1 MNKLLLFVAVC
12 CLGACSS
19 PAIDDSLLPPPPA
32 GQGVQYR
39 MLTTIPAGK
48 EVEHCQFFKVPAEG
62 LNVSRSD
69 VRFTTGS
76 HHVLMYLTAYD
87 QIPTHNDRGEPVDTS
102 GVFDCSTGAFDGW
115 TLISMVG
122 GSQNPDSENPV
133 WFPPGVAMPMKGGAV
148 LLMNAHYINAS
159 QATLH
164 PEVRMNYYTVPKT
177 ATQIEGGI
185 LFMYNLFIRVD
196 ALGGGHS
203 EMSCPLRN
211 DVTLVRAQSHMHRRG
226 VGFGATAHFPDGK
239 SQELYATDTWERVP
253 TQVWPNGQ
261 AVPAGSN
268 IQYFCDYQNAEDRTV
283 WQGPKTS
290 DEMCVFAAAYYPAN
304 ASTSFCSADPND
316 VLNTRLLGANWIGSG
331 TATCA
336 ETLSCLQGKGS
347 QGLQGITDCVL
358 ASAPSESQ
366 LVSDVVRCVFLHG
379 DDPVANCGAQISACA
394 NGP

>member
-1 MNKLLLFVAVC
+1 
-12 CLGACSS
+12 
-19 PAIDDSLLPPPPA
+19 
-32 GQGVQYR
+32 
-39 MLTTIPAGK
+39 
-48 EVEHCQFFKVPAEG
+48 
-62 LNVSRSD
+62 
-69 VRFTTGS
+69 
-76 HHVLMYLTAYD
+76 MYLTAYD

-211 DVTLVRAQSHMHRRG
+211 DVTLVRAQ
-226 VGFGATAHFPDGK
+226 
-239 SQELYATDTWERVP
+239 
-253 TQVWPNGQ
+253 
-261 AVPAGSN
+261 
-268 IQYFCDYQNAEDRTV
+268 
-283 WQGPKTS
+283 
-290 DEMCVFAAAYYPAN
+290 
-304 ASTSFCSADPND
+304 
-316 VLNTRLLGANWIGSG
+316 
-331 TATCA
+331 
-336 ETLSCLQGKGS
+336 
-347 QGLQGITDCVL
+347 
-358 ASAPSESQ
+358 
-366 LVSDVVRCVFLHG
+366 
-379 DDPVANCGAQISACA
+379 
-394 NGP
+394 